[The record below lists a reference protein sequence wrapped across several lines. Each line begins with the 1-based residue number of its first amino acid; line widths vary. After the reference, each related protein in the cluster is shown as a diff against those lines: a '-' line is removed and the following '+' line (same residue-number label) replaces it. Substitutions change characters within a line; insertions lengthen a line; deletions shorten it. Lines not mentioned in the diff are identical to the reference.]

1 MTRDGQALPG
11 DSVDLLDP
19 GRLAGHPAVVAGLV
33 LDVRPA
39 SAFAAGHL
47 AGAMSLPLAPEAAA
61 DATALDGWLTDALPS
76 IFLPPRHAPLLVV
89 AETPRLALAVAAS
102 LRARGR
108 GRVAACALAAGP
120 PRGPGLTWVPGP
132 ASGSLWSPPPF
143 LARWAHLL
151 PPPAAGPVLDLACGS
166 GRAAVW
172 LARRGWRVT
181 AIDHQAEAL
190 DLGRRL
196 AAREGVRV
204 DFRLADLR
212 TRDALPAGAWAAA
225 VLFRFLDRDLLAR
238 LPDVLARPA
247 VVMLRTFRDAPG
259 YVGNPRPRHRLG
271 RGEAASL
278 WSAAGARLLVHEESF
293 DADGKPATGVVAGL
307 VRSPRALEDAKR
319 AT

>member
-1 MTRDGQALPG
+1 MTRDAQPLPG
-11 DSVDLLDP
+11 DFDDLLKP
-19 GRLAGHPAVVAGLV
+19 EQLADHPAVAAGLV
-33 LDVRPA
+33 LDVRQAP
-39 SAFAAGHL
+39 AFAAGHL
-47 AGAMSLPLAPEAAA
+47 AGAMSLPLPLAPDVATDAAA
-61 DATALDGWLTDALPS
+61 LDAWLAAELPS

-89 AETPRLALAVAAS
+89 AHRPPLALAVAAS

-108 GRVAACALAAGP
+108 RRVEACVLAVAP
-120 PRGPGLTWVPGP
+120 PRGPGIVWVSGA

-143 LARWAHLL
+143 LVRWAHLL

-181 AIDHQAEAL
+181 AIDHQEEAL

-204 DFRLADLR
+204 DFRQADLR
-212 TRDALPAGAWAAA
+212 TRDALPTGSWASAL
-225 VLFRFLDRDLLAR
+225 LFRFLDRDFLAR
-238 LPDVLARPA
+238 LPDALARPA

-259 YVGNPRPRHRLG
+259 YIGNPRPRHRLG

-307 VRSPRALEDAKR
+307 ARSRCDV
-319 AT
+319 T